1 MMACVG
7 KGSSNKKV
15 NIDVYTQGIAER
27 TMYTYQSDRI
37 CINVNT
43 YHWNG
48 NEPHVQNTHP
58 PLYYEPTNL
67 RDIRLIGDSGECV
80 KDIHD
85 GGRGNHFRVDQI
97 S

>member
-1 MMACVG
+1 
-7 KGSSNKKV
+7 
-15 NIDVYTQGIAER
+15 
-27 TMYTYQSDRI
+27 MYTYQSDRI

-48 NEPHVQNTHP
+48 NETHHWNGNERQNTHP
-58 PLYYEPTNL
+58 PLNYKPTNL